1 VKEDVFQELAGLTT
15 EARNPRTQNLDSMT
29 TREILEAMNAED
41 RTVPDVVAAAIPQI
55 EVLVERIVQSFQVG
69 GRLLYIGAGT
79 SGRLGVLDASE
90 CPPTFG
96 TDPTQVQGFI
106 AGGYDSLRKAAEG
119 AEDNPDGAIH
129 DFELCCLGRDDV
141 VVGITASRRTPYVLG
156 GLSYAKQR
164 GCFTSLLICNEF
176 DAESMGY
183 ETSASVNTGPSALAR
198 GLGASV
204 PPPQG
209 AGGLGGVSALPPAN
223 SGWPGGIPDVIM
235 SLPVGPEVLT
245 GSTRL
250 KAGTATKLALNM
262 ITTAAWVRM
271 GKCYGNLMVDLRM
284 GSRKLQARAR
294 RILMEITGC
303 DYEWADE
310 LLTMANGELKTAL
323 VMHFRGVTADHA
335 RDWLEENGGKVGG
348 VMGEKGNF

>member
-1 VKEDVFQELAGLTT
+1 MKETVFKELAGLST
-15 EARNPRTQNLDSMT
+15 EARNPDTMNLDSMT
-29 TREILEAMNAED
+29 TREILEAMNRED
-41 RTVPDVVAAAIPQI
+41 RKVPEVVAAAIPEI
-55 EVLVERIVQSFQVG
+55 EVLVEHIVSALQKG

-96 TDPTQVQGFI
+96 TDPTLVQGFI
-106 AGGYDSLRKAAEG
+106 AGGYESLRKAAEG

-129 DFELCCLGRDDV
+129 DFELCCLGHEDV

-156 GLSYAKQR
+156 GLSYAKKH
-164 GCFTSLLICNEF
+164 GCYTALLICNHF
-176 DAESMGY
+176 DAQSMGY
-183 ETSASVNTGPSALAR
+183 EEASA
-198 GLGASV
+198 
-204 PPPQG
+204 Q
-209 AGGLGGVSALPPAN
+209 
-223 SGWPGGIPDVIM
+223 PDVII

-284 GSRKLQARAR
+284 GSQKLQARAR

-310 LLTMANGELKTAL
+310 LLTEAHGELKTAL
-323 VMHFRGVTADHA
+323 VMHFRGVTAEHA
-335 RDWLEENGGKVGG
+335 REILEESGGKLGE
-348 VMGEKGNF
+348 MGRG

>member
-1 VKEDVFQELAGLTT
+1 MKETVFRELAGLST
-15 EARNPRTQNLDSMT
+15 EARNPDTMNLDSMT
-29 TREILEAMNAED
+29 TREILEAMNHED
-41 RTVPDVVAAAIPQI
+41 RKVPEIVAAAIPEI
-55 EVLVERIVQSFQVG
+55 EKLVERVVVALQKG

-96 TDPTQVQGFI
+96 TDPTLVQGFI
-106 AGGYDSLRKAAEG
+106 AGGYESLRKAAEG

-129 DFELCCLGRDDV
+129 DFELCCLGHDDV

-156 GLSYAKQR
+156 GLSYAKSQ
-164 GCFTSLLICNEF
+164 GCFTALLICNEWPKESTINEE
-176 DAESMGY
+176 AEAPLNPPK
-183 ETSASVNTGPSALAR
+183 SADEF
-198 GLGASV
+198 
-204 PPPQG
+204 
-209 AGGLGGVSALPPAN
+209 GGRPE
-223 SGWPGGIPDVIM
+223 VIIE
-235 SLPVGPEVLT
+235 LPVGPEVLT

-284 GSRKLQARAR
+284 GSQKLQARAR
-294 RILMEITGC
+294 RIMMEITGC

-310 LLTMANGELKTAL
+310 LLTEASGELKTAL
-323 VMHFRGVTADHA
+323 VMHFRGVTAEHA
-335 RDWLEENGGKVGG
+335 RELLEESGGKIERPV
-348 VMGEKGNF
+348 ERTK

>member
-1 VKEDVFQELAGLTT
+1 VKEDAFKELAGLTT
-15 EARNPRTQNLDSMT
+15 EARNPDTLNLDKMT
-29 TREILEAMNAED
+29 TREILEAMNRED
-41 RTVPDVVAAAIPQI
+41 RKIPDIVAAAIPQI
-55 EVLVERIVQSFQVG
+55 EILVERVVIALQRG

-96 TDPTQVQGFI
+96 TEPHLVQGFI
-106 AGGYDSLRKAAEG
+106 AGGYESLRKAAEG
-119 AEDNPDGAIH
+119 AEDNPDGVLH
-129 DFELCCLGRDDV
+129 DFELCCINEEDV

-156 GLSYAKQR
+156 GLRHAKSH
-164 GCFTSLLICNEF
+164 GCYTALLICNQF
-176 DAESMGY
+176 DAKSMKY
-183 ETSASVNTGPSALAR
+183 EEAEA
-198 GLGASV
+198 
-204 PPPQG
+204 Q
-209 AGGLGGVSALPPAN
+209 
-223 SGWPGGIPDVIM
+223 PDVIIE
-235 SLPVGPEVLT
+235 LPVGPEVLT

-284 GSRKLQARAR
+284 GSQKLQARAR

-310 LLTMANGELKTAL
+310 LLKQSSGELKTAL
-323 VMHFRGVTADHA
+323 VMHFRGTTAEHA
-335 RDWLEENGGKVGG
+335 RDFLEEHRGKLK
-348 VMGEKGNF
+348 EAIAK

>member
-1 VKEDVFQELAGLTT
+1 MKETVFKELAGLST
-15 EARNPRTQNLDSMT
+15 EARNPDTMNLDQMT
-29 TREILEAMNAED
+29 TREILEAMNRED
-41 RTVPDVVAAAIPQI
+41 RKVPDVVAAAIPQI
-55 EVLVERIVQSFQVG
+55 EILVERVVQALQAG
-69 GRLLYIGAGT
+69 GRLIYIGAGT

-96 TDPTQVQGFI
+96 TDPTLVQGFI

-129 DFELCCLGRDDV
+129 DFDLCCLGHDDV

-156 GLSYAKQR
+156 GLSYAKNH
-164 GCFTSLLICNEF
+164 GCYTALLICNHF

-183 ETSASVNTGPSALAR
+183 EEKSA
-198 GLGASV
+198 
-204 PPPQG
+204 Q
-209 AGGLGGVSALPPAN
+209 
-223 SGWPGGIPDVIM
+223 PDAII

-284 GSRKLQARAR
+284 GSQKLQARAR
-294 RILMEITGC
+294 RIMMEITGC

-310 LLTMANGELKTAL
+310 LLTEAHGELKTAL
-323 VMHFRGVTADHA
+323 VMHFRGVTAEHA
-335 RDWLEENGGKVGG
+335 RELLEESGGKL
-348 VMGEKGNF
+348 GEMQQ

>member
-1 VKEDVFQELAGLTT
+1 MKETVFKELAGLST
-15 EARNPRTQNLDSMT
+15 EARNPDTLNLDSMT
-29 TREILEAMNAED
+29 TREILEAMNRED
-41 RTVPDVVAAAIPQI
+41 RKVPEIVAAAIPEI
-55 EVLVERIVQSFQVG
+55 EVLVEQIVSALQKG

-96 TDPTQVQGFI
+96 TDPTLVQGFI

-129 DFELCCLGRDDV
+129 DFELCCLGHDDV

-156 GLSYAKQR
+156 GLSYAKSH
-164 GCFTSLLICNEF
+164 GCYTALIICNEF
-176 DAESMGY
+176 DGKSMEY
-183 ETSASVNTGPSALAR
+183 EEASA
-198 GLGASV
+198 
-204 PPPQG
+204 Q
-209 AGGLGGVSALPPAN
+209 
-223 SGWPGGIPDVIM
+223 PDVII

-284 GSRKLQARAR
+284 GSQKLQARTR

-310 LLTMANGELKTAL
+310 LLTEAHGELKTAL
-323 VMHFRGVTADHA
+323 VMHFRGVTAEHA
-335 RDWLEENGGKVGG
+335 RDILEESGGKLNIKD
-348 VMGEKGNF
+348 ESK